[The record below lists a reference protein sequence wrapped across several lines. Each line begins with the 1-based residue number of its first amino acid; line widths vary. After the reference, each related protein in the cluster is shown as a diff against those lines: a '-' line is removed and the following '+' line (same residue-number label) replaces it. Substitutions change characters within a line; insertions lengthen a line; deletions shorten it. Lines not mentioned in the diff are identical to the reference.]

1 MGKKMEKIQIHIAD
15 DHKIMIDGIKAVL
28 KTDSSIHVIG
38 ESLNGVQVIDWYKT
52 KTSDVLILDIN
63 MPKLDGLD
71 VLRGLKKHAAKPKI
85 IVLSSYD
92 DIKLIKEVLK
102 MGASGFLAKN
112 CAGENIIEAIKTVV
126 SDEKYFSDSVKKRI
140 FSEFTGQPSGVGVV
154 PEGNFYSE
162 LTNRETDV
170 LKLIAKEQSSKA
182 IAVELSISINTVETH
197 RKNLI
202 KKLNV
207 KNVVGLALYAVKNHI
222 V

>member
-1 MGKKMEKIQIHIAD
+1 MKKINIHIAD

-28 KTDSSIHVIG
+28 KTDSSIQVVG
-38 ESLNGVQVIDWYKT
+38 ESLNGIQVIDWYKT
-52 KTSDVLILDIN
+52 NTSDVLILDIN
-63 MPKLDGLD
+63 MPELDGLD
-71 VLRGLKKHAAKPKI
+71 VLRGLKGKKRSPKI

-92 DIKLIKEVLK
+92 DIKLIREVLK

-112 CAGENIIEAIKTVV
+112 CAGESIIEAIKTVF
-126 SDEKYFSDSVKKRI
+126 SGEQYFSESVKKRI
-140 FSEFTGQPSGVGVV
+140 YSDFTGQPSGVDVV
-154 PEGNFYSE
+154 PEGTFYNE

-170 LKLIAKEQSSKA
+170 LRLIANEMSSKA
-182 IAVELSISINTVETH
+182 IALALSISVNTVETH

-207 KNVVGLALYAVKNHI
+207 KNVVGLALYAVKHNI

>member
-1 MGKKMEKIQIHIAD
+1 MEKINIHIAD

-28 KTDSSIHVIG
+28 KTDSSIQVIG
-38 ESLNGVQVIDWYKT
+38 ESLNGIQVIDWYET

-63 MPKLDGLD
+63 MPELDGLD
-71 VLRGLKKHAAKPKI
+71 VLRGLKGFSSKPKI

-112 CAGENIIEAIKTVV
+112 CAGENIIDAIKTVF
-126 SDEKYFSDSVKKRI
+126 SGEQYFSDSVKKRI
-140 FSEFTGQPSGVGVV
+140 FSDFTGQPSGVDVV
-154 PEGNFYSE
+154 PEGSFFNE

-170 LKLIAKEQSSKA
+170 LKLIAKEMSSKA

-197 RKNLI
+197 RKSLI
-202 KKLNV
+202 KKLHV
-207 KNVVGLALYAVKNHI
+207 KNVVGLALYAVKNNI
-222 V
+222 I

>member
-1 MGKKMEKIQIHIAD
+1 MEKINIHIAD

-28 KTDSSIHVIG
+28 KTDSSIQVIG
-38 ESLNGVQVIDWYKT
+38 ESLNGIQVIDWYET

-63 MPKLDGLD
+63 MPELDGLD
-71 VLRGLKKHAAKPKI
+71 VLRGLKGFSSKPKI

-112 CAGENIIEAIKTVV
+112 CAGENIIDAIKTVF
-126 SDEKYFSDSVKKRI
+126 SGEQYFSDSVKKRI
-140 FSEFTGQPSGVGVV
+140 FSDFTGQPSGVDVV
-154 PEGNFYSE
+154 PEGSFFNE

-170 LKLIAKEQSSKA
+170 LKLIAKEMSSKA

-197 RKNLI
+197 RKSLI

-207 KNVVGLALYAVKNHI
+207 KNVVGLALYAVKNNI

>member
-1 MGKKMEKIQIHIAD
+1 MEKINIHIAD

-28 KTDSSIHVIG
+28 KTDSSIVVMG
-38 ESLNGVQVIDWYKT
+38 ESLNGLEVINWYKSNS
-52 KTSDVLILDIN
+52 SDVLILDIN
-63 MPKLDGLD
+63 MPELDGLD
-71 VLRGLKKHAAKPKI
+71 VLRVLKDDPAKPKI

-112 CAGENIIEAIKTVV
+112 CAGENIIEAIQTVH
-126 SDEKYFSDSVKKRI
+126 SGEQYFSEGVKTRI
-140 FSEFTGQPSGVGVV
+140 ISDFSGVSSGMNTS
-154 PEGNFYSE
+154 PEGIFHNE
-162 LTNRETDV
+162 LTNREIDV
-170 LKLIAKEQSSKA
+170 LKLITKEKNSRS
-182 IAVELSISINTVETH
+182 IAEVLNISVNTVETH

-207 KNVVGLALYAVKNHI
+207 KNVVGLALYAVKNQI

>member
-1 MGKKMEKIQIHIAD
+1 MEKINIHIAD

-28 KTDSSIHVIG
+28 KTDSSILVIG

-52 KTSDVLILDIN
+52 NTSDVLILDIN
-63 MPKLDGLD
+63 MPELDGLD
-71 VLRGLKKHAAKPKI
+71 VLRRLKGHASKPKI

-92 DIKLIKEVLK
+92 DIKLIREVLK

-126 SDEKYFSDSVKKRI
+126 LGEQYFSASVKKRI
-140 FSEFTGQPSGVGVV
+140 YSDFTGQPSGLEMV
-154 PEGNFYSE
+154 PEGTFYNE

-170 LKLIAKEQSSKA
+170 LRLIAKEMSSKT

-197 RKNLI
+197 RKSLI

-207 KNVVGLALYAVKNHI
+207 KNVVGLVLYAVKNNI

>member
-1 MGKKMEKIQIHIAD
+1 MKKVNIHIAD

-28 KTDSSIHVIG
+28 KTDPSINVVG
-38 ESLNGVQVIDWYKT
+38 ESLDGIQVIDWYKT
-52 KTSDVLILDIN
+52 NSSDVLILDIN

-71 VLRGLKKHAAKPKI
+71 VLRVLKDDPSKPKI

-112 CAGENIIEAIKTVV
+112 CAGENIIEAIKSVHLG
-126 SDEKYFSDSVKKRI
+126 EQYFSEGVKKRI
-140 FSEFTGQPSGVGVV
+140 LSDFSGVSSGLQTV
-154 PEGNFYSE
+154 PEGFFHND
-162 LTNRETDV
+162 LTRREIDV
-170 LKLIAKEQSSKA
+170 LKLITKEKSSKS
-182 IAVELSISINTVETH
+182 IAEALSISINTVETH

-202 KKLNV
+202 KKLHV
-207 KNVVGLALYAVKNHI
+207 KNVVGLVLYAIKNHI